1 MHILIYGCT
10 RLTGVLAPELM
21 KDGHEVTVVD
31 ADADRLALLEKQTK
45 VKTLCASEPLMQDYL
60 LEGGIEASGAFYAM
74 SGDDHLNVLLCQLA
88 SHIFNVP
95 NVLCRLEDP
104 QLQDLYRELGVNIL
118 DNDANFLTSA
128 REVLQ
133 D

>member
-1 MHILIYGCT
+1 MHILIYGCS
-10 RLTGVLAPELM
+10 RLTGALVPHLT

-31 ADADRLALLEKQTK
+31 ADADRLAILDKQAK

-104 QLQDLYRELGVNIL
+104 QLREVYRDLGVNIL
-118 DNDANFLTSA
+118 DNGPDFLASA
-128 REVLQ
+128 RDHLEE
-133 D
+133 